1 MTEQISTQGGV
12 QANTEPSAQEGD
24 EPSDRMSIPEP
35 PSRTLDAALLALLIV
50 NGALLGAFGLVFT
63 PMYVGGVP
71 VPMGIVLSVLLLP
84 WLVAR
89 AGEVDTRP
97 AVAGSPLIAWV
108 VVVIALGLFGPGG
121 DIMLP
126 PTVLSL
132 LLLVGGIGAGLW
144 ALRRVIERSTRG

>member
-1 MTEQISTQGGV
+1 MTEQTSTQAST
-12 QANTEPSAQEGD
+12 QASTEPSAQEGD
-24 EPSDRMSIPEP
+24 EPSERMSIPEP
-35 PSRTLDAALLALLIV
+35 PSRRLDAALLALLIV
-50 NGALLGAFGLVFT
+50 NGALLGAFGLMFT
-63 PMYVGGVP
+63 PMYVSGVP

-108 VVVIALGLFGPGG
+108 VVVVALGLFGPGG

-132 LLLVGGIGAGLW
+132 LLVVGGIGAGLW
-144 ALRRVIERSTRG
+144 ALRRVIERSARG